1 MSQKKSYMNT
11 ENILSEGWFDGIKK
25 GLSKLALK
33 RDEKKAWKKAE
44 KAISNS
50 EKALKD
56 YAKSMG
62 KDYDE
67 LQDEFRKLMKSSF

>member
-44 KAISNS
+44 KSISAA
-50 EKALKD
+50 EKSLEA
-56 YAKSMG
+56 YAKSLG
-62 KDYDE
+62 KDLEDSDFSKMLKY
-67 LQDEFRKLMKSSF
+67 KP